1 MSLTNPNQIQRAE
14 LHLAVQVL
22 QKPEL
27 INYNHY
33 YKLDKTLLIDMET
46 NINKLRLINCLLY
59 INRAASMFNDR
70 CNH

>member
-27 INYNHY
+27 INYN
-33 YKLDKTLLIDMET
+33 KLDKTLLIEMET

>member
-27 INYNHY
+27 IDYNHY
-33 YKLDKTLLIDMET
+33 YKPDKILLIDILT
-46 NINKLRLINCLLY
+46 KINQL
-59 INRAASMFNDR
+59 
-70 CNH
+70 